1 MLPKQPHETRKNY
14 SALSKERKNVFDE
27 FKELVETLIP
37 ISETEMPESTAAI
50 VRIRPE
56 TVHES
61 AMVGIATAIEAMLGG
76 VQNRTDRVAE
86 MSANA
91 NGILDPLVVKI
102 DRQQAEIDAAYEG
115 IVAGNALGLGLVD
128 NVDRKTDI
136 IDRMLDG
143 DRAEDEADDVA
154 QAKAAVD
161 AAFQRLPEYES
172 LASEPV
178 ETTTPQPTAQQ
189 PSVATENPEAD
200 AIRAKLAEIH
210 REIEGS
216 SDEQFALAA

>member
-1 MLPKQPHETRKNY
+1 
-14 SALSKERKNVFDE
+14 
-27 FKELVETLIP
+27 
-37 ISETEMPESTAAI
+37 MPESTAAI